1 MDREANLDLD
11 GGGSDSPIDTS
22 PEVGDIDSGGGG
34 GGSDDDSDS
43 GGGDTGGADDPFG
56 FNDPDPAPVDDDDS
70 SGGNVGG
77 GADTVS
83 GVDDTNRTGD
93 ERDTA
98 TQNPADREDAT
109 ANPGGSAGDE
119 PSAGDGGAT
128 TPSGR
133 DADEAADR
141 QERLDQARAQ
151 IGEMF
156 GSVGPRRA
164 PNTDRERLSPAEAS
178 ELSGAAGVNVG
189 ESRTQQFPDSRVA
202 QATQRQAIR
211 NQLEEQGADPE
222 NFNVS
227 FEDGQPT
234 LEREEQFGD
243 FDFSFGLGGPEDEVE
258 QAIDAFGPSVE
269 DAVGE
274 RAEEGAFVEQFG
286 VEARDAQTSRQQFLR
301 DFSTDAAVGLAAS
314 PALIATDSFEAASEG
329 GEAAAFVASGEG
341 ATGTEQAL
349 SDDLERQF
357 GPSEPAQRLSEL
369 GDAGVQRGQRAVQ
382 FFQENPSELGG
393 AAAVTAASAP
403 LSFAVGSRL
412 PVGGSDLSGRAL
424 AAASRSGRRLVRRG
438 DGFLS
443 DTRAQSDFGSVE
455 VTREAD
461 AEAEAEASG
470 NTFELVETEEGVL
483 RPSTAADVEPET
495 TSPRAEM
502 DFVEAEAR
510 RRLPP
515 EEEFPTDAEFQREL
529 EGMMRRVEEQQR
541 GGVESDAQRDT
552 EQTQSAAAEGGDA
565 LEASAEAFL
574 TNPAGVAGTAAAIGA
589 FSGLDEATALDAD
602 VTTDDAFAIP
612 AADTQTDL
620 VTASDV
626 TSDVFA
632 GLDEAFDF
640 DTTLDTDAATD
651 TRTDTD
657 TDLTTDI
664 DTRTDTDTRQDTR
677 FDTRLD
683 TDTDLRLD
691 LDARDRRDDESEVV
705 RAAAS
710 EFGDVFRNPVIDPEE
725 FLGGGGG

>member
-1 MDREANLDLD
+1 
-11 GGGSDSPIDTS
+11 
-22 PEVGDIDSGGGG
+22 
-34 GGSDDDSDS
+34 
-43 GGGDTGGADDPFG
+43 
-56 FNDPDPAPVDDDDS
+56 
-70 SGGNVGG
+70 
-77 GADTVS
+77 
-83 GVDDTNRTGD
+83 
-93 ERDTA
+93 
-98 TQNPADREDAT
+98 
-109 ANPGGSAGDE
+109 
-119 PSAGDGGAT
+119 
-128 TPSGR
+128 
-133 DADEAADR
+133 
-141 QERLDQARAQ
+141 
-151 IGEMF
+151 MF
-156 GSVGPRRA
+156 GSVGPRRT

-243 FDFSFGLGGPEDEVE
+243 FGEGDTVIDPLIREVE
-258 QAIDAFGPSVE
+258 RRGDSFGPSAE
-269 DAVGE
+269 EAVGQ

-301 DFSTDAAVGLAAS
+301 DFSTDAAVGLGAS
-314 PALIATDSFEAASEG
+314 PALIATDAFEAATEG
-329 GEAAAFVASGEG
+329 AEAATFVASGDG

-349 SDDLERQF
+349 SDELERQF

-438 DGFLS
+438 DEFLS